1 MVHKITGLKMQ
12 KTNSMSL
19 RKINLLIGG
28 FLTNLLWIQPALA
41 QDGIFK
47 QILGGFQ
54 KSGDAAGYSVT
65 GTGAPTREFV
75 PAWVTYINGF
85 LTLFGLL
92 FLILVIY
99 GGWVWMTARGNQE
112 KVSQGKKILIQA
124 AIGFAFILAGRVIF
138 ELVILAL
145 SATVATS

>member
-1 MVHKITGLKMQ
+1 MAHKIASLKIQ
-12 KTNSMSL
+12 KTNFMSFH
-19 RKINLLIGG
+19 KVNLLLGS
-28 FLTNLLWIQPALA
+28 FLINLLWIQPALA
-41 QDGIFK
+41 QDSIFK

-75 PAWVTYINGF
+75 PAWVNYINGF